1 MYKKRIKSAMAIA
14 LTVSMTVPGALPA
27 GNGTWKVL
35 DSFAAETDTEE
46 KATPGN
52 ATPSNVTLG
61 SGDNAQKLNVLE
73 NFGEGEPTIIASS
86 KPILRARKDKDGNW
100 EVVEAMNKN
109 SGRGA
114 RVGEDDE
121 EYAFF
126 KDSDGDGELDIYED
140 WTRSSEERAADL
152 ARQMAEHDVRDLVG
166 MMVINSRGMGI
177 NQADKTKVD
186 STGLLDEAANVGS
199 SGVNDV
205 FGGQGSGT
213 YGTTDT
219 IKTLRMRH
227 FILRQNPEPED
238 MAAWINQMNI
248 VAEDTT
254 WGIPVL
260 VDSNSRNENGQMTFG
275 MNDAS
280 GVFSTWPG
288 TLGLAAAARGDGN
301 VDIITQFANI
311 AREEWDASGLKKGYM
326 YMVDTMTDPRWQR
339 TYGTFGEDP
348 QLIAQIAEE
357 LVKGFQ
363 GGSDGVQ
370 TNGVALTMKHFPG
383 GGARENGFDPHYEA
397 GQWNVYQTEDSLE
410 TYHLPGFKAAID
422 NKVSSIMPYYAKP
435 SELKS
440 SIQHDENGNVMPM
453 QAVGFAFNRYFIQSL
468 LRDQLGHEG
477 YVNSDSGIIGN
488 MCWGVKDLDVPERA
502 AYAINAG
509 TDIISDTN
517 DVWSIMEAYNR
528 GEDGDPST
536 KAYHYY
542 DDAKNT
548 PPYGFT
554 KAEVT
559 LTKEKLIE
567 VNERLLKEMFD
578 LGLFENPYRDPDN
591 AKMVVDNEENWDAAY
606 LGHQKSVVMLKN
618 VDGILPLTEEKLE
631 GKKVYVEY
639 FAKSG
644 ADAVTPGL
652 RDLVNSQYGM
662 ELTDNYEE
670 ADYALL
676 FVNPSSGSYF
686 TATQGYLELDIC
698 EDKEVPDVD
707 DQCRPMT
714 TTHKE
719 TTLKDAG
726 KIAEISAAV
735 RANGGKVITNVN
747 FTLAWL
753 LGNVEPYADA
763 LLAGFDTYTEATLD
777 VIVGNYNPTGKM
789 PITLPRNDA
798 VIEVKAD
805 GVCVSPNDVPG
816 YAKDDYMPDSLKDS
830 NGVAYAYRDSV
841 GNYYELN
848 WGMSFDDEVDRDPL
862 NREFKVEAN
871 GAGEPTIGARPENI
885 IEVNGK
891 FYKDSN
897 KNGKLDVYEDWS
909 KTSEERAKDLVSKM
923 DVEDKIGMMVINSRG
938 MGINQSDKSKVDAT
952 GLLDEAMSVS
962 SSNVEDVF
970 GGQGKGTYGTTDTI
984 KKLRLRHFILRQ
996 NPEPEDLAAWINQ
1009 MNLVAEDTELGI
1021 PVLVD
1026 SNSRNE
1032 NGQMTFGMNDA
1043 SGVFSTWPGTLG
1055 LAAAVKGDI
1064 AKGGDAGLIS
1074 NFANIARSEWDAS
1087 GIKKGYMYMVD
1098 TMTDPRWQRTYG
1110 TFGEDPEL
1118 IADIAARL
1126 VVGFQGSS
1134 EGVQPNGVAL
1144 TMKHFPGG
1152 GARENGFDP
1161 HYAAGQWNVYQTE
1174 DSLRKY
1180 HLPGFQAAVDNNVSS
1195 IMPYYAKPAEAKSDS
1210 QYDTNGNKIPMQA
1223 VGFAFNRF
1231 FIQDL
1236 LRDQMGHK
1244 GYVNSDSGIIG
1255 NMCWGVDELDVP
1267 ERAGFA
1273 INAGTDIISDT
1284 NDVWS
1289 IKTAYDRATNGYYD
1303 DPKNAPAYGFTKEQ
1317 VTLTDEALNRSN
1329 ERLLKEMFDLGLFD
1343 NPYRDPDNA
1352 KAVVDNEENWDAA
1365 YEAHQKSVVLLKND
1379 NVLPLTAEKLEGK
1392 KVYVEYFAQSKADD
1406 VTPSL
1411 RDELGSKF
1419 GLNLTNNY
1427 AEADYALLFVNPT
1440 SGNYFNATA
1449 GYLELDICE
1458 DKVVADVDDQ
1468 CRPMETTHK
1477 ETTLERA
1484 DKIAKISST
1493 VRGNG
1498 GKVITNVN
1506 FTLAWLLGNVEP
1518 YSDALLAGFDT
1529 YTEATMDVIVG
1540 NYEPTGKMP
1549 ITLPKDDS
1557 VIAVNAD
1564 GVCISPNDVPGYLKD
1579 EYMPESM
1586 KDENGKAYAY
1596 RDSKGNYYEM
1606 NFGLDYSTRRPNR
1619 PSGGGSSSG
1628 GGSGSG
1634 SSRSTST
1641 SGSWQ
1646 QDANGWWF
1654 QYTNGGYATNKWETI
1669 NGKWYYFNEKGYAVT
1684 GWQLINGQWYYLD
1697 STNCDMK
1704 TGWYFDS
1711 ADGKWY
1717 YLSGSGAMATGWVE
1731 VNGKSYYL
1739 SPTATEP
1746 TYSYDAEKGAWVY
1759 TNAATR
1765 PFGSMYVSETTPDGY
1780 QVDANGAWIQ

>member
-27 GNGTWKVL
+27 GNGTWKML
-35 DSFAAETDTEE
+35 DSFAAEDDAN

-52 ATPSNVTLG
+52 ATPSNVTWG
-61 SGDNAQKLNVLE
+61 SGDSAQKLNILQ
-73 NFGEGEPTIIASS
+73 NFGEDEPTIIASS
-86 KPILRARKDKDGNW
+86 KPILRARKNKDGKW
-100 EVVEAMNKN
+100 EVVEVMDKN
-109 SGRGA
+109 SARGA
-114 RVGEDDE
+114 RVGEEDEE

-126 KDSDGDGELDIYED
+126 KDSDGDGELDVYED
-140 WTRSSEERAADL
+140 WTKSSEERAADL

-177 NQADKTKVD
+177 NQKDKTKVD

-199 SGVNDV
+199 SNVEDV

-288 TLGLAAAARGDGN
+288 TLGLAAAAKGDGN

-339 TYGTFGEDP
+339 TYGTFGED
-348 QLIAQIAEE
+348 QDLIAQIAEE

-383 GGARENGFDPHYEA
+383 GGARENGFDPHYKA

-410 TYHLPGFKAAID
+410 KYHLPGFKAAID

-440 SIQHDENGNVMPM
+440 SVQHDENGNVMPM
-453 QAVGFAFNRYFIQSL
+453 QPVGFAFNRYFIQSL

-488 MCWGVKDLDVPERA
+488 MCWGVEELDTPERA
-502 AYAINAG
+502 AFAINAG

-542 DDAKNT
+542 EDSKNT
-548 PPYGFT
+548 PPYGYT
-554 KAEVT
+554 KEQVT

-567 VNERLLKEMFD
+567 SNERLLKEMFD

-591 AKMVVDNEENWDAAY
+591 AKMVVDNQENWDAAY

-618 VDGILPLTEEKLE
+618 VDSVLPLTEEKLE

-639 FAKSG
+639 FAQSG

-652 RDLVNSQYGM
+652 RDLVNSEYGM

-676 FVNPSSGSYF
+676 FVNPTSGNYF
-686 TATQGYLELDIC
+686 VATQGYLELDIC
-698 EDKEVPDVD
+698 EDKDVPDVD
-707 DQCRPMT
+707 DQCRPMA

-719 TTLKDAG
+719 TTLKDAA
-726 KIAEISAAV
+726 KIAEISKAV

-763 LLAGFDTYTEATLD
+763 LLAGFDTLTKATLD
-777 VIVGNYNPTGKM
+777 VIVGNYDPTGKM

-798 VIEVKAD
+798 VIEVNAD

-816 YAKDDYMPDSLKDS
+816 YAKDQYMPASLKDS
-830 NGVAYAYRDSV
+830 NGKAYAYRDSV

-848 WGMSFDDEVDRDPL
+848 FGLSFDDDYSDPL

-871 GAGEPTIGARPENI
+871 GANEPSIGARPENI
-885 IEVNGK
+885 IEVDGK
-891 FYKDSN
+891 HFKDSN
-897 KNGKLDVYEDWS
+897 KNGELDKYEDWRLS
-909 KTSEERAKDLVSKM
+909 SEERAKDLVEKM
-923 DVEDKIGMMVINSRG
+923 TVEDKIGMMVINSRG
-938 MGINQSDKSKVDAT
+938 MGINQRDKSKVDAT

-962 SSNVEDVF
+962 SSNVENVF
-970 GGQGKGTYGTTDTI
+970 GGQGQGTYGTTDTI
-984 KKLRLRHFILRQ
+984 KKLRMRHFILRQ

-1055 LAAAVKGDI
+1055 LAAAVKGDK
-1064 AKGGDAGLIS
+1064 AKGGDASLIS
-1074 NFANIARSEWDAS
+1074 NFAEIARSEWDAS

-1180 HLPGFQAAVDNNVSS
+1180 HLPGFQAAIDNNVSS
-1195 IMPYYAKPAEAKSDS
+1195 IMPYYAKPNEVKSS
-1210 QYDTNGNKIPMQA
+1210 KQYDKNGDEIPMQA

-1231 FIQDL
+1231 FIQNL

-1267 ERAGFA
+1267 ERAAYA

-1289 IKTAYDRATNGYYD
+1289 IKIAYDRATNGYYD
-1303 DPKNAPAYGFTKEQ
+1303 DPAHAPAYNFTKEQ

-1329 ERLLKEMFDLGLFD
+1329 ERLLKEMFDLGLFE
-1343 NPYRDPDNA
+1343 NPYRDPNNA
-1352 KAVVDNEENWDAA
+1352 KAVVDTEENWAAA

-1379 NVLPLTAEKLEGK
+1379 DVLPLTAEKLEGK
-1392 KVYVEYFAQSKADD
+1392 KVYVEYFAQSGADD
-1406 VTPSL
+1406 VTPEL
-1411 RDELGSKF
+1411 RSMLADKY
-1419 GLNLTNNY
+1419 GLTLTSNY
-1427 AEADYALLFVNPT
+1427 GEADYALLFVNPT
-1440 SGNYFNATA
+1440 SGNYFTATQ

-1458 DKVVADVDDQ
+1458 DKVVPDVDDQ
-1468 CRPMETTHK
+1468 CRPMTTTHK

-1484 DKIAKISST
+1484 DKIAKISQT

-1540 NYEPTGKMP
+1540 TYEPTGKMP

-1596 RDSKGNYYEM
+1596 RDSEGNYYEM
-1606 NFGLDYSTRRPNR
+1606 NFGLDYSTKTPVQPPHR
-1619 PSGGGSSSG
+1619 PSGGGGGSSS
-1628 GGSGSG
+1628 SG
-1634 SSRSTST
+1634 SSRRT
-1641 SGSWQ
+1641 SGEWV
-1646 QDANGWWF
+1646 QDATGWWYKNADGTWPAGAWVQLTWNGVSSWYRF
-1654 QYTNGGYATNKWETI
+1654 NDAGYMVAGWFLDADGNWYFLHNASDGTQGYMYTGWHQI
-1669 NGKWYYFNEKGYAVT
+1669 NGAWYYFRENAGGPLGSLVVS
-1684 GWQLINGQWYYLD
+1684 GQ
-1697 STNCDMK
+1697 
-1704 TGWYFDS
+1704 
-1711 ADGKWY
+1711 
-1717 YLSGSGAMATGWVE
+1717 
-1731 VNGKSYYL
+1731 
-1739 SPTATEP
+1739 
-1746 TYSYDAEKGAWVY
+1746 
-1759 TNAATR
+1759 
-1765 PFGSMYVSETTPDGY
+1765 TPDGY

>member
-1 MYKKRIKSAMAIA
+1 MYKKRVKSAMAIA

-35 DSFAAETDTEE
+35 DSFAAEGDEE
-46 KATPGN
+46 NATPSN
-52 ATPSNVTLG
+52 ATPSNVTWG
-61 SGDNAQKLNVLE
+61 NGDSAQKFETVKNPGGDE
-73 NFGEGEPTIIASS
+73 TPTVIANS
-86 KPILRARKDKDGNW
+86 KPILKLRGYKDAEGKWQVVDTTEAVGRARTA
-100 EVVEAMNKN
+100 EV
-109 SGRGA
+109 
-114 RVGEDDE
+114 EDEDL
-121 EYAFF
+121 EYLYF
-126 KDSDGDGELDIYED
+126 KDSNRNGKLDDYEN
-140 WTRSSEERAADL
+140 WTLEDEERAKDL
-152 ARQMAEHDVRDLVG
+152 VSKMTIDDLVG
-166 MMVINSRGMGI
+166 MMVINSRNPSNGTG
-177 NQADKTKVD
+177 KTD
-186 STGLLDEAANVGS
+186 ETGLLDENEKIQIS
-199 SGVNDV
+199 DV
-205 FGGQGSGT
+205 EQIFGGQATNT

-219 IKTLRMRH
+219 ITKLGLRH
-227 FILRQNPEPED
+227 FILRANPDPD
-238 MAAWINQMNI
+238 VLAAWINQMNI
-248 VAEDTT
+248 VAEKTEL
-254 WGIPVL
+254 GIPVL
-260 VDSNSRNENGQMTFG
+260 VDSNSRNENGEMIFG
-275 MNDAS
+275 MNDAV

-288 TLGLAAAARGDGN
+288 TLGLAAAVRGDEN
-301 VDIITQFANI
+301 VELITEFANI

-348 QLIAQIAEE
+348 ELIAEIAAE

-370 TNGVALTMKHFPG
+370 SNGVALTMKHFPG
-383 GGARENGFDPHYEA
+383 GGARENGFDPHYKA
-397 GQWNVYQTEDSLE
+397 GQWNIYQTKDSLK
-410 TYHLPGFKAAID
+410 TYHLPGFQAAID

-440 SIQHDENGNVMPM
+440 SVQTNALGQEIPM

-468 LRDQLGHEG
+468 LRDQMGHTG
-477 YVNSDSGIIGN
+477 YVNSDSGIIGR
-488 MCWGVKDLDVPERA
+488 MDWGVDKLDVPEKA

-517 DVWSIMEAYNR
+517 DVWSIKEAYER
-528 GEDGDPST
+528 GAEGSKSD
-536 KAYHYY
+536 YY
-542 DDAKNT
+542 KDLKNT
-548 PPYGFT
+548 PAYGFT
-554 KAEVT
+554 SEQVT
-559 LTKEKLIE
+559 LTRETLE
-567 VNERLLKEMFD
+567 RSNVRLLKEMFA
-578 LGLFENPYRDPDN
+578 LGLFENPYRDPEN
-591 AKMVVDNEENWDAAY
+591 AKEVVENQDNWDKAY
-606 LGHQKSVVMLKN
+606 EAHQKSVVMLKN
-618 VDGILPLTEEKLE
+618 VDNVLPLTDEKLE
-631 GKKVYVEY
+631 GKKVYAEA
-639 FAKSG
+639 FTKSG
-644 ADAVTPGL
+644 GEESTEAL
-652 RDLVNSQYGM
+652 RQQVRDSFGM
-662 ELTDNYEE
+662 ELTENYEE

-676 FVNPSSGSYF
+676 FVTPSSGNYSS
-686 TATQGYLELDIC
+686 ATPGFLELDIC
-698 EDKEVPDVD
+698 EDKEVHHVD
-707 DQCRPMT
+707 AENRPMET
-714 TTHKE
+714 TYKE
-719 TTLKDAG
+719 TTLKDVG

-747 FTLAWL
+747 FTMAWQ

-763 LLAGFDTYTEATLD
+763 LLAGFSTFPRATLD
-777 VIVGNYNPTGKM
+777 VIVGNYKPTGRM
-789 PITLPRNDA
+789 PITLPKNDA
-798 VIEVKAD
+798 VIAVNKD

-816 YAKDDYMPDSLKDS
+816 YDKDKYMPDSLKDS
-830 NGVAYAYRDSV
+830 NGKAYAYKDAV
-841 GNYYELN
+841 GNYYERDFGL
-848 WGMSFDDEVDRDPL
+848 SFEDDYNDPL
-862 NREFKVEAN
+862 NTEFKVEAN

-885 IEVNGK
+885 IEVEGK
-891 FYKDSN
+891 RFKDSN
-897 KNGKLDVYEDWS
+897 KNGQLDKYEDWRLS
-909 KTSEERAKDLVSKM
+909 SEERAKDLVSKM
-923 DVEDKIGMMVINSRG
+923 TVEDKIGMMVINSRG
-938 MGINQSDKSKVDAT
+938 MGINQKDKSKVDAT

-962 SSNVEDVF
+962 SSNVENVF

-984 KKLRLRHFILRQ
+984 KKLRMRHFILRQ
-996 NPEPEDLAAWINQ
+996 NPEPEELAAWINQ
-1009 MNLVAEDTELGI
+1009 MNLVAEETELGI

-1064 AKGGDAGLIS
+1064 AKGGDASLIS
-1074 NFANIARSEWDAS
+1074 NFADIARSEWDAS
-1087 GIKKGYMYMVD
+1087 GLKKGYMYMVD

-1180 HLPGFQAAVDNNVSS
+1180 HLPGFQAAIDNNVSS
-1195 IMPYYAKPAEAKSDS
+1195 IMPYYAKPNEVKSDK
-1210 QYDTNGNKIPMQA
+1210 QYDINGNEISWQA
-1223 VGFAFNRF
+1223 VGFAFNKF

-1255 NMCWGVDELDVP
+1255 NMDWGVKMLDVP
-1267 ERAGFA
+1267 EKAGYA

-1289 IKTAYDRATNGYYD
+1289 IKEAYDRATNSYYD
-1303 DPKNAPAYGFTKEQ
+1303 DPENELPEGFSKEQ
-1317 VTLTDEALNRSN
+1317 VTLTDAALNRAN
-1329 ERLLKEMFDLGLFD
+1329 ERLLKEMFDLGLFE

-1352 KAVVDNEENWDAA
+1352 KAVVDTKENWDAA

-1379 NVLPLTAEKLEGK
+1379 NVLPLTAEKLDGK
-1392 KVYVEYFAQSKADD
+1392 KVYVEYFAQSGADN
-1406 VTPSL
+1406 VTPGL
-1411 RDELGSKF
+1411 REELAGKY
-1419 GLNLTNNY
+1419 GLTLTNNY

-1440 SGNYFNATA
+1440 SGAYFSATP
-1449 GYLELDICE
+1449 GFLELDICE
-1458 DKVVADVDDQ
+1458 DKEVHNVDADN
-1468 CRPMETTHK
+1468 RPLETTYK

-1506 FTLAWLLGNVEP
+1506 FTLAWMLGNVEP

-1759 TNAATR
+1759 TNAAAR